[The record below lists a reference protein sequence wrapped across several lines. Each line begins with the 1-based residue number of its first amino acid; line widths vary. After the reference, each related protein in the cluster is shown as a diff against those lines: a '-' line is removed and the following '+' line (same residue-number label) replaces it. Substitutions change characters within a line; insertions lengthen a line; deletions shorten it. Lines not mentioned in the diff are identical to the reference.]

1 MITFSRSASLATAAL
16 LTTAFISGCTSSSPR
31 YASSTPMQPPE
42 QLQPIASSQVQTES
56 LPPLNGSDGQITTAD
71 ANANINSSGGFDA
84 NGTGQAQNP
93 DGSFV
98 SLNDVG
104 ALPSSGGRDISGGV
118 TVTKL
123 LGVWTV
129 IAGSQQC
136 RLNLTQTAKSGT
148 NRYRASTPNC
158 GIPTLALVTS
168 WQLSGS
174 SVQLYD
180 ESGSIVGS
188 LLPSGNR
195 FIGTLSGGIA
205 VSMVG

>member
-1 MITFSRSASLATAAL
+1 MTTFSRSASLATAAL
-16 LTTAFISGCTSSSPR
+16 LTAAFISGCTSSSSR
-31 YASSTPMQPPE
+31 YSSNASLQPPE
-42 QLQPIASSQVQTES
+42 QLQPIASSQVQTQS
-56 LPPLNGSDGQITTAD
+56 LPPLSGSDGQVTT
-71 ANANINSSGGFDA
+71 ANANASGGFDV
-84 NGTGQAQNP
+84 NGTGQTQNA

-104 ALPSSGGRDISGGV
+104 ALPSTSGRDLSGGV

-136 RLNLTQTAKSGT
+136 RLNLTQTSKSGT